1 MNLEDELNACMDEKK
16 AISKK
21 RGRLMIYDSIATSAG
36 VMSVCA
42 LPISLVALIPLGA
55 SIGLEAYV
63 NIKDKET
70 YNQMRII
77 NSKCSALEKEI
88 KYNQRV
94 KKR

>member
-1 MNLEDELNACMDEKK
+1 MSLEDELNACMDEKK

-21 RGRLMIYDSIATSAG
+21 RGRLIIYDSIATSAG

-55 SIGLEAYV
+55 SIGLGAYV

>member
-1 MNLEDELNACMDEKK
+1 
-16 AISKK
+16 
-21 RGRLMIYDSIATSAG
+21 
-36 VMSVCA
+36 MSVCA

-55 SIGLEAYV
+55 SIGLGAYV